1 MYNKKF
7 VFSDLQFEI
16 GLIMDNFQNKYFFI
30 YSIMALLAIIFAI
43 ETTLKGKEWE
53 KIQNN
58 FVVVFSIV
66 FIFFFGLRNENIG
79 ADTRNYLLAF
89 DKMETMQTLQAIKDP
104 GFNFFIL
111 FIKKIYDNGH
121 FFLFCM
127 SAIYLLS
134 ICTVV
139 LYLPIKNKFLLF
151 FVFVSFFFF
160 ESLGINIVRQGIA
173 IALFV
178 LAITKEDNNQKKQI
192 LLFVLGTMFHASVI
206 IAVIFYFISKRLNN
220 VTIPFFFLVISAI
233 LSFKG
238 VNLSDVLASLPFG
251 RNLIESRMDKYVNI
265 NQFEK
270 YRIGFRVDFFI
281 FNLFFAGI
289 GYHFYKNKLLM
300 ELFPKYKRYFFSY
313 LFLSGYFFLMFN
325 ARYSDRFGVLSW
337 VFLPLILMPLLD
349 NTEIMKKGAFK
360 LIGVGVSIF
369 IVFNLILR

>member
-1 MYNKKF
+1 
-7 VFSDLQFEI
+7 
-16 GLIMDNFQNKYFFI
+16 
-30 YSIMALLAIIFAI
+30 MALVAIIFAI

-53 KIQNN
+53 KIQSTL
-58 FVVVFSIV
+58 VVVFSIV
-66 FIFFFGLRNENIG
+66 FIFFFGLRAEDIG
-79 ADTRNYLLAF
+79 ADTENYLLAF
-89 DKMETMQTLQAIKDP
+89 VNMGTLQTLQEIKDP
-104 GFNFFIL
+104 GFYFFIL
-111 FIKKIYDNGH
+111 LVKNIYDNGQ

-134 ICTVV
+134 ICTIV

-173 IALFV
+173 IALFI

-192 LLFVLGTMFHASVI
+192 LLFVLGAMFHASVI
-206 IAVIFYFISKRLNN
+206 IAVIFYFLSKRLYN
-220 VTIPFFFLVISAI
+220 VKIPFFFLLISAI

-238 VNLSDVLASLPFG
+238 VDLSGVLASLPFG
-251 RNLIESRMDKYVNI
+251 RNLIESRMDKYVDI
-265 NQFEK
+265 NQFET

-281 FNLFFAGI
+281 FNLIFAGI

-337 VFLPLILMPLLD
+337 VFLPLILMPFLD
-349 NTEIMKKGAFK
+349 NSEIMKNGAFK
-360 LIGVGVSIF
+360 LIVVGISIF
-369 IVFNLILR
+369 IVFNLVLK